1 MAEPDHL
8 LLPRWIIIRSI
19 RIGALTSPADGETFL
34 LSDFGETMRLS
45 MSIIALVVAFSFA
58 GCSKGPEG
66 PAGRQG
72 PAGPQGAQGEQGLRG
87 PQGPKGDEGRP
98 GLQGPQGAKGEQGPP
113 GPAGPGGLSG
123 PSGPAGGLHA
133 LRQDNSCNAAS
144 DCNLACSPGEK
155 LVSVTCPGGTIAI
168 SKTADGEAATCSNS
182 PGPALALCVK

>member
-1 MAEPDHL
+1 MGL
-8 LLPRWIIIRSI
+8 R
-19 RIGALTSPADGETFL
+19 G
-34 LSDFGETMRLS
+34 TMRLS

-113 GPAGPGGLSG
+113 GPAGPGGFVRSIRARRR
-123 PSGPAGGLHA
+123 PARA
-133 LRQDNSCNAAS
+133 QARQQLQRRQRMQPCLQPRRKAGFCDMPGWNNSNLKNCGWRSS
-144 DCNLACSPGEK
+144 DVQQQPRTSL
-155 LVSVTCPGGTIAI
+155 
-168 SKTADGEAATCSNS
+168 
-182 PGPALALCVK
+182 LALCVKSEKQLQFAVAITRC